1 MGGGGSD
8 DEVDYRE
15 EYRPWPAGQPFPL
28 TPLEAWY
35 IMRGY
40 VATNLTIRTAKFVC
54 VACTLKEGDHRLLV
68 ADWLDRTLS

>member
-8 DEVDYRE
+8 DKVDYRE

-40 VATNLTIRTAKFVC
+40 AVRPSREMSMDEFLE
-54 VACTLKEGDHRLLV
+54 LPGQLE
-68 ADWLDRTLS
+68 LSDGYVMLRQT

>member
-40 VATNLTIRTAKFVC
+40 AVRPSREMSMDEFQELPGQLEMSDGYVMLRQT
-54 VACTLKEGDHRLLV
+54 
-68 ADWLDRTLS
+68 

>member
-40 VATNLTIRTAKFVC
+40 AVRPSREMSMDEFLELPGQLEMSDGYVMLRQT
-54 VACTLKEGDHRLLV
+54 
-68 ADWLDRTLS
+68 

>member
-35 IMRGY
+35 IMRCYAVRPSREMSMDEFLELPGQLEMSDGY
-40 VATNLTIRTAKFVC
+40 VMLRQT
-54 VACTLKEGDHRLLV
+54 
-68 ADWLDRTLS
+68 